1 MADGARHKDDL
12 FDEAFLKKLEYLHI
26 VSRKVFAGRARAER
40 RTRKADSGIEFAD
53 YRDYAP
59 GDDLRNLDWN
69 IYSRMDKLVLRLFE
83 EEEDLYIYLLVD
95 VSASMGLGKQP
106 KLRFAAQV
114 AAALCYVGLAN
125 LDRVSIV
132 TLDHGLRGRLPPARG
147 KGRIFKVLDFLR
159 GVEAGGHTD
168 LGAATG
174 AFVHQNKRRGLAVLI
189 SDFYDPAGYQ
199 QCINQLR
206 FNRFEPLAIQVIDD
220 DEAAPRLRGD
230 LELVDCETG
239 ELRQVTVT
247 PRLLKAYAREH
258 ALYCQELAD
267 FCAASRVPLFRASAS
282 VPFDE
287 LVLHI
292 FRRGGFLR

>member
-1 MADGARHKDDL
+1 LADATKNNEDL

-40 RTRKADSGIEFAD
+40 RTRKVGSGIEFAD

-59 GDDLRNLDWN
+59 GDDLRYLDWN
-69 IYSRMDKLVLRLFE
+69 IYSRMHKLVLRLFE

-95 VSASMGLGKQP
+95 TSASMGMGRPP
-106 KLRFAAQV
+106 KVRHAVQV

-125 LDRVSIV
+125 LDRVSVV
-132 TLDHGLRGRLPPARG
+132 TLDEGLRARIPPARG
-147 KGRIFKVLDFLR
+147 KGRIFKILDFLR
-159 GVEAGGHTD
+159 AVEAGGRTD
-168 LGAATG
+168 LGAAAG

-189 SDFYDPAGYQ
+189 SDFYDPAGYE

-206 FNRFEPLAIQVIDD
+206 FNRFEPFAIQIIDEG
-220 DEAAPRLRGD
+220 EARPRLRGD
-230 LELVDCETG
+230 LELMDCETG
-239 ELRQVTVT
+239 ELRKITVS
-247 PRLLKAYAREH
+247 PRLLRAYAREH
-258 ALYCQELAD
+258 ERYCQELAE
-267 FCAASRVPLFRASAS
+267 FCAGSQVPLFRASTS